1 MFCCKGKRL
10 ANFLLDNGCRLVRID
25 CDQINKNYLVFLFE
39 RNERLEMSLK
49 SWDVEKDTYLV

>member
-39 RNERLEMSLK
+39 KTDCLEMSLK
-49 SWDVEKDTYLV
+49 KWDIEKNTYLV